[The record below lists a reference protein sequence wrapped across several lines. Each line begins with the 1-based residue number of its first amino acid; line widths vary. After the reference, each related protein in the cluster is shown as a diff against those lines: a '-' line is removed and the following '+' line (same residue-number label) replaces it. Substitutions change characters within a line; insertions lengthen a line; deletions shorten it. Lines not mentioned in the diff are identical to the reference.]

1 MRGMLGRGLAA
12 FAMVVAIAGGAIFVF
27 EGGHAAAS
35 SSTPPPMIPDVP
47 DPAITLGK
55 SGLPLPRF
63 VSLKAGRVNV
73 RLGPGED
80 YKVAWVFT
88 KSALPVE
95 VIQEF
100 DTWRRIRDS
109 DGQTGWVFHSLL
121 SAKRTAVVT
130 PWGGTDPLPL
140 RAGKSPAS
148 AVTAYLQPGV
158 EAAVDK
164 CTSGWCDLSGKG
176 FSGWIEQTQLW
187 GVYLDE
193 VVDWTRLRRLASD

>member
-1 MRGMLGRGLAA
+1 MLGRGLAA
-12 FAMVVAIAGGAIFVF
+12 LAIVTAVAGGAIVMLD
-27 EGGHAAAS
+27 GSHAAVLSA
-35 SSTPPPMIPDVP
+35 PPPAQADTP
-47 DPAITLGK
+47 DPALAVGK

-73 RLGPGED
+73 RVGPGED

-88 KSALPVE
+88 RSALPVE

-109 DGQTGWVFHSLL
+109 DGQMGWVFHSLL
-121 SAKRTAVVT
+121 SAKRTAIVT
-130 PWGGTDPLPL
+130 PWASGDPLPL
-140 RAGKSPAS
+140 RARGMGDA

-164 CTSGWCDLSGKG
+164 CRGGWCDLSGKG
-176 FSGWIEQTQLW
+176 FSGWIEQSQLW
-187 GVYLDE
+187 GVYPDE
-193 VVDWTRLRRLASD
+193 VVD

>member
-1 MRGMLGRGLAA
+1 MLGRGLAA
-12 FAMVVAIAGGAIFVF
+12 FALVAAVAGGAIFVF
-27 EGGHAAAS
+27 EGGKAAAS
-35 SSTPPPMIPDVP
+35 SEQPPAVDTSQQAV
-47 DPAITLGK
+47 TLGK

-73 RLGPGED
+73 RVGPGED
-80 YKVAWVFT
+80 YKVNWVFT
-88 KSALPVE
+88 KSQLPVE

-130 PWGGTDPLPL
+130 PWTSGDPLPL
-140 RAGKSPAS
+140 HARANNAA

-158 EAAVDK
+158 EAAIDK
-164 CTSGWCDLSGKG
+164 CTGGWCNLTGKG
-176 FSGWIEQTQLW
+176 FAGWIEQTQLW
-187 GVYLDE
+187 GVYPGE
-193 VVDWTRLRRLASD
+193 VVD

>member
-1 MRGMLGRGLAA
+1 MRGMLGRALAA
-12 FAMVVAIAGGAIFVF
+12 FAVVTAVAGGAIFML

-35 SSTPPPMIPDVP
+35 GSPPPPVAEPLPPGAM
-47 DPAITLGK
+47 GK

-73 RLGPGED
+73 RVGPGED

-95 VIQEF
+95 IIQEF

-109 DGQTGWVFHSLL
+109 DGQMGWVFHSLL
-121 SAKRTAVVT
+121 SGKRTAVVT
-130 PWGGTDPLPL
+130 PWGAGDPQPL
-140 RAGKSPAS
+140 RARATADA

-158 EAAVDK
+158 EAAVDR
-164 CTSGWCDLSGKG
+164 CASGWCDLSGKG
-176 FSGWIEQTQLW
+176 FSGWIEQSQLW
-187 GVYLDE
+187 GVYPDE
-193 VVDWTRLRRLASD
+193 VVD

>member
-1 MRGMLGRGLAA
+1 MRGMLGRAVAA
-12 FAMVVAIAGGAIFVF
+12 FAVVAAVAGGAIFML

-35 SSTPPPMIPDVP
+35 SASAPAAVDVP
-47 DPAITLGK
+47 DPAVALGK

-73 RLGPGED
+73 RVGPGED

-95 VIQEF
+95 IIQEF

-109 DGQTGWVFHSLL
+109 DGQMGWVFHSLL
-121 SAKRTAVVT
+121 SGKRTAVVT
-130 PWGGTDPLPL
+130 PWAKGDPLPV
-140 RAGKSPAS
+140 RARATADA

-158 EAAVDK
+158 EAAVDR
-164 CTSGWCDLSGKG
+164 CNGGWCNLSGQG
-176 FSGWIEQTQLW
+176 FSGWIEQSQLW
-187 GVYLDE
+187 GVYPDE
-193 VVDWTRLRRLASD
+193 VVD

>member
-1 MRGMLGRGLAA
+1 MLGRGLAA
-12 FAMVVAIAGGAIFVF
+12 FAMVAAVAGGAIFIF

-35 SSTPPPMIPDVP
+35 SSTPAPALADAP
-47 DPAITLGK
+47 DPTVSLGK

-73 RLGPGED
+73 RVGPGEG

-109 DGQTGWVFHSLL
+109 DGQMGWVFHSLL
-121 SAKRTAVVT
+121 SGKRTAVVT
-130 PWGGTDPLPL
+130 PWGGKDPLPL
-140 RAGKSPAS
+140 RARSSPDA

-158 EAAVDK
+158 GAAVGK
-164 CTSGWCDLSGKG
+164 CNGGWCDLTGNG

-187 GVYLDE
+187 GVYPGE
-193 VVDWTRLRRLASD
+193 VVD